1 MIETVTFIANR
12 NVERERKRDNHL
24 KGNLKAEKLQLG
36 TLRRNQKK
44 LEEVTKQR
52 EE

>member
-24 KGNLKAEKLQLG
+24 KGNLKAEKLQQG
-36 TLRRNQKK
+36 STGDAQAKP
-44 LEEVTKQR
+44 EET
-52 EE
+52 